1 MSDSS
6 AEADRNRA
14 VEPASTTID
23 PDRAAIGAG
32 RRDPWPWIALASG
45 IAFLVLA
52 SLVVHRGGLAF
63 DEPVATAVRSLPI
76 PVWAWRL
83 ITALGGA
90 FLAVVGT
97 AFVVGSLLSRRLRL
111 ALIVALV
118 LIAASLFTHVVKD
131 YVTRPRPP
139 WEQFAPA
146 PGFSF
151 PSGHTLN
158 STVSYGLL
166 AVVAWRSGARRNIRR
181 LAVAIGLTLPLAIG
195 LSRIALGVHYPS
207 DVLGG
212 WLGGIAFVGL
222 AATLI
227 RLTEAMDRD
236 LPWRTR
242 HSPTG
247 GP

>member
-1 MSDSS
+1 M
-6 AEADRNRA
+6 EADRNRGA
-14 VEPASTTID
+14 EPGSTSID
-23 PDRAAIGAG
+23 PDRAAIGG
-32 RRDPWPWIALASG
+32 GVRDPWPWIGLASG

-76 PVWAWRL
+76 PVWAWQL

-97 AFVVGSLLSRRLRL
+97 AFVLGSLLSRRLRL
-111 ALIVALV
+111 ALIVAV
-118 LIAASLFTHVVKD
+118 ALIAASLFTHVVKD
-131 YVTRPRPP
+131 YVSRPRPP
-139 WEQFAPA
+139 WEHFAPA

-166 AVVAWRSGARRNIRR
+166 AVVVWRSGVRRTIRR
-181 LAVAIGLTLPLAIG
+181 LAVAIGVTLPLAIG

-212 WLGGIAFVGL
+212 WFGGIAFVAL
-222 AATLI
+222 AATVI
-227 RLTEAMDRD
+227 RLTAAMNRD
-236 LPWRTR
+236 LTWRTGR
-242 HSPTG
+242 AATG

>member
-1 MSDSS
+1 MSGSP
-6 AEADRNRA
+6 AEAVPSTIRA
-14 VEPASTTID
+14 S
-23 PDRAAIGAG
+23 G
-32 RRDPWPWIALASG
+32 RDPWPWIGLASF

-52 SLVVHRGGLAF
+52 ALVIHRGGLGF
-63 DEPVATAVRSLPI
+63 DEPVAIAVHGLPI
-76 PVWAWRL
+76 PVWVWQL

-90 FLAVVGT
+90 FLVLVGT
-97 AFVVGSLLSRRLRL
+97 ALVVGSLLSRRVRL
-111 ALIVALV
+111 ALIVAVV

-139 WEQFAPA
+139 WEHLAPA

-158 STVSYGLL
+158 STVMYGVL
-166 AVVAWRSGARRNIRR
+166 AIIVWRSGVRRTIRR
-181 LAVAIGLTLPLAIG
+181 LAVAVGVTLPVAIG

-212 WLGGIAFVGL
+212 WLGGIAFVAL
-222 AATLI
+222 AATAV
-227 RLTEAMDRD
+227 RLAGAMEHD

-242 HSPTG
+242 DAPAG